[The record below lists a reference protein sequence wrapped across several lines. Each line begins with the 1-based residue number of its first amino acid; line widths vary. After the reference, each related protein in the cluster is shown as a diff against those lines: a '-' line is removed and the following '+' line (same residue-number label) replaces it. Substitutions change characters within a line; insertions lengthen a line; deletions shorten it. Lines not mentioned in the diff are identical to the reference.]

1 MQILDIRYFDLKII
15 SQNFTQCVTAIE
27 TKIVWCEFQSL
38 GKLNYFDS
46 RNIVAL
52 IMNATYVTSATTSS
66 TRLQAD
72 SSKSQSHHA
81 VLNNLS
87 SYIYSKTCL

>member
-1 MQILDIRYFDLKII
+1 
-15 SQNFTQCVTAIE
+15 
-27 TKIVWCEFQSL
+27 
-38 GKLNYFDS
+38 
-46 RNIVAL
+46 
-52 IMNATYVTSATTSS
+52 MNATYVTSATTSS

-87 SYIYSKTCL
+87 AYIYSKTKSKGRPILLFYNLIIRVICYICQIYNMK